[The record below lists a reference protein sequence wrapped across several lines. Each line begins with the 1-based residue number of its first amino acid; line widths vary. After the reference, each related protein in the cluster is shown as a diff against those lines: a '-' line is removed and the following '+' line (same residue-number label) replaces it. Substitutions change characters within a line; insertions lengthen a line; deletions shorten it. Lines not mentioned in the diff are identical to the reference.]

1 MKIFWRFL
9 QRIKSFRS
17 LIILIS
23 LLILIILT
31 VYWQD
36 LSILFNEALQN
47 EAVSHIILIP
57 FLVSYL
63 LYRKK
68 EHIKASLTLE
78 RLRRREKVIAAS
90 NFVGAALCLTAFL
103 LYWYGSYTFYPLEF
117 HIASMVLFITGLV
130 LILTSI
136 KTLKILIFP
145 IVFLAFLIPP
155 PSSIVYTLGG
165 FLANVNTQGSYALLK
180 TAGLPVIL
188 SYNYGAPIIALNTPQ
203 GLVEFAVYQA
213 SSGLYSL
220 IAFTMFIAFLTYIT
234 HGPIIKKAVLFV
246 LGFLIL
252 PLLNI
257 TRISLIVSVAHWLG
271 EEIAMNIFHT
281 FTGWVLIFVGIF
293 SLLLIGEKTLKLQI
307 PANPKPRSFCS
318 MCNSSLKRN
327 EPFCLSCGR
336 FLKIPHLKISRL
348 LWLKL
353 IVLLVG
359 SLLLTTSIQAPAFAF
374 APRLVI
380 SNPNPQ
386 TNIDVFPNIPDYQ
399 LEFLY
404 RDEKYER
411 VARQDASL
419 IYAYKPQ
426 NSSKP
431 QIYVIVGV
439 ATSVSSLHNW
449 EVSLIAWRIAQ
460 GLPPLVTLLD
470 QGDVQLTE
478 NPRIIARYIVFQH
491 PSNYT
496 YVALYWYQRALFKT
510 GLTIEP
516 RYVRI
521 NLLVITKSPND
532 INQILEKLKIVGQEI
547 AAHWEPLK
555 VQSLFSLGIPLQQ
568 ALLGLTVIAAAFI
581 QTSQYT
587 IEQRRKRINLKIFE
601 RVASSKEKML
611 YQTIKELSQK
621 TEETTTENIALALK
635 KVQEKELKLDKLN
648 DMLKNLQQ
656 HGIIKPDLVN
666 IQDQSRLV
674 WKP

>member
-1 MKIFWRFL
+1 MKIFCGFL
-9 QRIKSFRS
+9 KRIRSFRF
-17 LIILIS
+17 LIILFS
-23 LLILIILT
+23 LLILTILT
-31 VYWQD
+31 VYWLD

-47 EAVSHIILIP
+47 EAVSHTILIP

-68 EHIKASLTLE
+68 EHIKASLALQ
-78 RLRRREKVIAAS
+78 RLRGREKVVAAS
-90 NFVGAALCLTAFL
+90 DFVGAALCLTAFL

-117 HIASMVLFITGLV
+117 HIASMILFITGLV
-130 LILTSI
+130 LVLTSI

-145 IVFLAFLIPP
+145 IAFLAFLIPP
-155 PSSIVYTLGG
+155 PSTIVYSLGG

-180 TAGLPVIL
+180 TAGLPVTL
-188 SYNYGAPIIALNTPQ
+188 SYNYGAPIIALSTSQ

-220 IAFTMFIAFLTYIT
+220 IAFTMFIAFLIYIT
-234 HGPIIKKAVLFV
+234 HGSIIKKAVLLV

-271 EEIAMNIFHT
+271 ENIAMNIFHT
-281 FTGWVLIFVGIF
+281 FTGWLLTFAGIF
-293 SLLLIGEKTLKLQI
+293 SLLLIGEKILKLQI
-307 PANPKPRSFCS
+307 PANPKPKSLCS
-318 MCNSSLKRN
+318 MCNNSLKRK
-327 EPFCLSCGR
+327 EPFCQSCGR
-336 FLKIPHLKISRL
+336 FLKISHLRISKL

-359 SLLLTTSIQAPAFAF
+359 SSLVTASIQAPAFAF
-374 APRLVI
+374 APRLII

-386 TNIDVFPNIPDYQ
+386 TNTDVFPNITDYQ
-399 LEFLY
+399 LRFLY
-404 RDEKYER
+404 RDERYEK

-426 NSSKP
+426 NSSEP

-470 QGDVQLTE
+470 QGDIQLTE

-496 YVALYWYQRALFKT
+496 YVALYWYQRAFFKT

-521 NLLVITKSPND
+521 NLLVITKSLKGT
-532 INQILEKLKIVGQEI
+532 NQILGKLQTIGRKIAV
-547 AAHWEPLK
+547 HWEPLK
-555 VQSLFSLGIPLQQ
+555 VQSLFSLGIPIQQ
-568 ALLGLTVIAAAFI
+568 ALLGLTVIAAIFI

-587 IEQRRKRINLKIFE
+587 IEQKRKRINLKIFE
-601 RVASSKEKML
+601 RFASPKEKML
-611 YQTIKELSQK
+611 YQTIKELNQK
-621 TEETTTENIALALK
+621 TKETTTKNIALAFK
-635 KVQEKELKLDKLN
+635 KVTGEEVKLEKLIN
-648 DMLKNLQQ
+648 MLKNLQR
-656 HGIIKPDLVN
+656 HGIISPDFII
-666 IQDQSRLV
+666 IQNHPRMV

>member
-1 MKIFWRFL
+1 MKFFRFL
-9 QRIKSFRS
+9 ERIKSFRF
-17 LIILIS
+17 LIILVSLVILI
-23 LLILIILT
+23 LLI

-47 EAVSHIILIP
+47 EAVSHVVLIP

-68 EHIKASLTLE
+68 EYIEASLALE
-78 RLRRREKVIAAS
+78 RLLKGEKIVTVS
-90 NFVGAALCLTAFL
+90 DFVGAALCLTAFL

-117 HIASMVLFITGLV
+117 HIASMILFITGLI

-136 KTLKILIFP
+136 KILKILIFP
-145 IVFLAFLIPP
+145 IAFLAFVIPP
-155 PSSIVYTLGG
+155 PSTIVYTMGG
-165 FLANVNTQGSYALLK
+165 FLANINTQGSYILLK
-180 TAGLPVIL
+180 TAGLPVTL
-188 SYNYGAPIIALNTPQ
+188 SYNYGAPIIALNTHR

-220 IAFTMFIAFLTYIT
+220 IAFTMFIAFLIYIT
-234 HGPIIKKAVLFV
+234 HGPIIKKAILLI

-281 FTGWVLIFVGIF
+281 FTGWLLIFAGIF
-293 SLLLIGEKTLKLQI
+293 SLLLIGEKILKLQI
-307 PANPKPRSFCS
+307 PANPKPKSFCS
-318 MCNSSLKRN
+318 MCNSSFKRN
-327 EPFCLSCGR
+327 EPFCLSCGI
-336 FLKIPHLKISRL
+336 FLKIPYLKISKL

-359 SLLLTTSIQAPAFAF
+359 SFLLTTSIQAPAFAF

-386 TNIDVFPNIPDYQ
+386 ANTSVFPNIPNYQ

-404 RDEKYER
+404 RDKRYER

-426 NSSKP
+426 NSSKY

-478 NPRIIARYIVFQH
+478 NPRIIARYIIFQH

-496 YVALYWYQRALFKT
+496 YVALYWYQKALFKT

-516 RYVRI
+516 KYVRI
-521 NLLVITKSPND
+521 NLLVITNRQNE
-532 INQILEKLKIVGQEI
+532 INRTLEKLQVIGQEI
-547 AAHWEPLK
+547 VAHWKPLR
-555 VQSLFSLGIPLQQ
+555 VQSLFSLGIPIQQ
-568 ALLGLTVIAAAFI
+568 ALLGSAVVAAIFI
-581 QTSQYT
+581 QTSHYT
-587 IEQRRKRINLKIFE
+587 IEQRKKRINLKIFE
-601 RVASSKEKML
+601 IFASPKEKTL
-611 YQTIKELSQK
+611 YQTIKKLSQK
-621 TEETTTENIALALK
+621 SMETTTENIAVAF
-635 KVQEKELKLDKLN
+635 KEAIGKEVKLEKLN
-648 DMLKNLQQ
+648 EMLKNLEQ
-656 HGIIKPDLVN
+656 HGIIKPDLIN
-666 IQDQSRLV
+666 IQNQPRLV

>member
-1 MKIFWRFL
+1 MKIFCRFL
-9 QRIKSFRS
+9 EKIKSLRF
-17 LIILIS
+17 LIISVS
-23 LLILIILT
+23 LVILIVLT

-47 EAVSHIILIP
+47 EAVSHILLIP
-57 FLVSYL
+57 FLISYL

-68 EHIKASLTLE
+68 EHIEASLTLE
-78 RLRRREKVIAAS
+78 RLRRREKVVTACD
-90 NFVGAALCLTAFL
+90 FVGAALCLTAFL

-117 HIASMVLFITGLV
+117 HIASMILFITGLV

-136 KTLKILIFP
+136 KTLRILIFP

-155 PSSIVYTLGG
+155 PSTIVYALGG
-165 FLANVNTQGSYALLK
+165 FLANINTQGSYALLRS
-180 TAGLPVIL
+180 AGLPVTL
-188 SYNYGAPIIALNTPQ
+188 SYNYGAPIIALNTQRGP
-203 GLVEFAVYQA
+203 VEFAVYQA

-220 IAFTMFIAFLTYIT
+220 IAFTMFIAFLIYIT
-234 HGPIIKKAVLFV
+234 HGSIIKKAVLLV

-271 EEIAMNIFHT
+271 EDIAMNIFHT
-281 FTGWVLIFVGIF
+281 FTGWVLIFAGIF
-293 SLLLIGEKTLKLQI
+293 SLLLVGEKILKLQI
-307 PANPKPRSFCS
+307 PANPKPRFFCS

-336 FLKIPHLKISRL
+336 FLKVPHLKISKL

-353 IVLLVG
+353 IVLLIG
-359 SLLLTTSIQAPAFAF
+359 SLLLTISIQAPAFAF

-386 TNIDVFPNIPDYQ
+386 ANTSVFPNITDYR

-404 RDEKYER
+404 RDERYER

-419 IYAYKPQ
+419 IYAYKPR
-426 NSSKP
+426 NSSEP

-478 NPRIIARYIVFQH
+478 NPRIIARYIVFRH
-491 PSNYT
+491 PSNYI
-496 YVALYWYQRALFKT
+496 YVAIYWYQRALFKT
-510 GLTIEP
+510 GLTVEP

-521 NLLVITKSPND
+521 NLLIITKSLNNKD
-532 INQILEKLKIVGQEI
+532 QILGKLQTIGRKIAV
-547 AAHWEPLK
+547 HWEPLK
-555 VQSLFSLGIPLQQ
+555 VQSLFSLGIPVQQ
-568 ALLGLTVIAAAFI
+568 ALLGLTAIAAIFI

-587 IEQRRKRINLKIFE
+587 IEQRRKRTNLKIFE
-601 RVASSKEKML
+601 RFASPKEKML
-611 YQTIKELSQK
+611 YQTIKQLSQK
-621 TEETTTENIALALK
+621 TKGTTTKNIALAFK
-635 KVQEKELKLDKLN
+635 KAVGEEVKLEKLN
-648 DMLKNLQQ
+648 DMLKNLEE
-656 HGIIKPDLVN
+656 HGIIKPDLIN
-666 IQDQSRLV
+666 IHDQPMLV
-674 WKP
+674 WKT